1 MTFLKKIQ
9 TAFGDLSIR
18 RKFVV
23 LNVLL
28 AFGVVALA
36 VTAARIQYVDLRDSR
51 EAVLRTEVEMALGA
65 IAHYAAR
72 AEAGELS
79 EEEAQAAALA
89 TLETMRANDD
99 VDYFFVHDMR
109 PTLLMHPFR
118 KDLVGR
124 DVGDVVSPDGV
135 AVYREQVAV
144 ARAGG
149 GHVDFAWEKPGH
161 DAPVQKMSYAAAYAP
176 WNWVVA
182 TGIYMDD
189 VQAQALV
196 FTAIMTAA
204 GGFVVISVFVLCW
217 IIGSAIVVP
226 MRAATEAADAVA
238 AGRLDQ
244 PIAAGARDEVGRL
257 LGAMRRMQSTLQDY
271 SRAQLEMGRRHEA
284 GEIGHRI
291 DAAAFRG
298 AYGEMA
304 ANTNALVAAHIS
316 VMMQLVAL
324 IEQYGRGDLSQ
335 DMPQLPG
342 EKARV
347 TEAMQATKAALTGIQ
362 DEILMLSAAAA
373 RGDFS
378 ARGDEAKYQHAF
390 REMVAALNRLMQEAD
405 AGLSDVG
412 RIMGALAEGDLTQ
425 RVERE
430 YQGAFGRL
438 AADANRTVEQLTG
451 IVRGIKDSV
460 ETINTASG
468 EIASGNADLSSRTE
482 QQAASLEETASSME
496 ELTST
501 VRQNAENARQANQL
515 AVGAG
520 DVAEA
525 GGRVVDEVVTTMG
538 AISESSKRIADII
551 GVIDGIAFQTNILAL
566 NAAVEAARAG
576 EQGRGFAVVASEVRA
591 LAQRSADAAKEIK
604 TLIEDSA
611 EKVELGSSLVH
622 RAGTT
627 MGEIVTSVKRVTD
640 IMGEITAASAEQ
652 SSGIDQVNR
661 TVMQLD
667 ETTQQNAALVE
678 EASAAARSLEVQ
690 AGELAQAVA
699 VFRLEQAAAKPAAKP
714 APAPG
719 PKPVR
724 KQAEALA
731 GAAASA
737 APKPAG
743 PKPKIAAASV
753 ATSDAKTD
761 PKADPEPRSAR
772 AARPARR
779 AARAAKAAAPQPV
792 LSDIDGD
799 WQEF

>member
-1 MTFLKKIQ
+1 MRWFN
-9 TAFGDLSIR
+9 DLSITRKLLAGISLAALLTLTLGVTAVNRLTQANADASYVVTVNVPQVQAIGDLRGYLGELRTYELSLLATQNYDEYTGRVAAMEQAIAAARNAYAENISAGTDRDRYDAARAAIQAYLDASSRLLQAAGAGDYETAALISDGESRPLR
-18 RKFVV
+18 RTAFEA
-23 LNVLL
+23 LDALAAHDRERMDARIAAADATFRSSRVLL
-28 AFGVVALA
+28 GALTVAAIL
-36 VTAARIQYVDLRDSR
+36 I
-51 EAVLRTEVEMALGA
+51 ALGA
-65 IAHYAAR
+65 GAFLAYRMGRALRQATAVSAAIA
-72 AEAGELS
+72 
-79 EEEAQAAALA
+79 
-89 TLETMRANDD
+89 D
-99 VDYFFVHDMR
+99 
-109 PTLLMHPFR
+109 
-118 KDLVGR
+118 GR
-124 DVGDVVSPDGV
+124 FDSRIDIES
-135 AVYREQVAV
+135 
-144 ARAGG
+144 
-149 GHVDFAWEKPGH
+149 
-161 DAPVQKMSYAAAYAP
+161 
-176 WNWVVA
+176 
-182 TGIYMDD
+182 
-189 VQAQALV
+189 
-196 FTAIMTAA
+196 
-204 GGFVVISVFVLCW
+204 
-217 IIGSAIVVP
+217 
-226 MRAATEAADAVA
+226 
-238 AGRLDQ
+238 
-244 PIAAGARDEVGRL
+244 RDETGQL
-257 LGAMRRMQSTLQDY
+257 LASMQRMQSTLQEY
-271 SRAQLEMGRRHEA
+271 SRAQLEMGARHDA
-284 GEIGHRI
+284 GEISHRI

-304 ANTNALVAAHIS
+304 ANTNALVDSHIV
-316 VMMQLVAL
+316 VMNEMAGLAQRYA
-324 IEQYGRGDLSQ
+324 IGDLSE
-335 DMPQLPG
+335 DMRDLPG
-342 EKARV
+342 EKAAI
-347 TEAMQATKAALTGIQ
+347 TEAMRATKQNLDAVNLQIKALA
-362 DEILMLSAAAA
+362 DAAA

-378 ARGDEAKYQHAF
+378 ERGDEAKYQYAF

-412 RIMGALAEGDLTQ
+412 RIMGALADGDLTQ

-438 AADANRTVEQLTG
+438 AADANRTVAQLTG

-576 EQGRGFAVVASEVRA
+576 EQGRGFAVVASEVRS

-667 ETTQQNAALVE
+667 EVTQQNAALVE
-678 EASAAARSLEVQ
+678 EASAAARSLEEQ
-690 AGELAQAVA
+690 AGGLAQAVA
-699 VFRLEQAAAKPAAKP
+699 VFRLVQGATVQPAVKTP
-714 APAPG
+714 APAAP
-719 PKPVR
+719 
-724 KQAEALA
+724 
-731 GAAASA
+731 
-737 APKPAG
+737 APKPA
-743 PKPKIAAASV
+743 PRPAARAQ
-753 ATSDAKTD
+753 AETA
-761 PKADPEPRSAR
+761 PAQAP
-772 AARPARR
+772 AARPAP
-779 AARAAKAAAPQPV
+779 ARAPKPAPQPA
-792 LSDIDGD
+792 LAEADGE